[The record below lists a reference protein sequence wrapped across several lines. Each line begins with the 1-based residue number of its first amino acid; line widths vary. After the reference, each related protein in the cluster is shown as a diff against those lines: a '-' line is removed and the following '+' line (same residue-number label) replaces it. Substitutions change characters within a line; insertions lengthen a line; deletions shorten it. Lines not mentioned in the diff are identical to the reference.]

1 MNFIWTLDNLGKLWV
16 LNKTSSLCWRTVLKC
31 LSFLYTLLM
40 RDLKTRTGNDTINL
54 NNWIFY
60 YHYDFSCF
68 MILQLFVIC
77 SHYHLLHYK
86 GNGKIFTHKTHRF
99 TMQPYLHMFY
109 IFLVERVKPEGPLF
123 LLVWREGKGRGGKKK
138 KRGEERKT
146 VSAWVLNNL
155 IASVQ
160 VVRSRNLNE
169 GNKREKYLFLVTVFC
184 KHSSCRNS
192 LPTDTNINT
201 FQNEI
206 HEKAKIILHYFRMIR

>member
-1 MNFIWTLDNLGKLWV
+1 M
-16 LNKTSSLCWRTVLKC
+16 
-31 LSFLYTLLM
+31 
-40 RDLKTRTGNDTINL
+40 
-54 NNWIFY
+54 
-60 YHYDFSCF
+60 
-68 MILQLFVIC
+68 
-77 SHYHLLHYK
+77 
-86 GNGKIFTHKTHRF
+86 
-99 TMQPYLHMFY
+99 
-109 IFLVERVKPEGPLF
+109 IFLVLWFCNYLSSALTIIYYTTKAMVRFSHIKHTDSLCNHTYICFIYF
-123 LLVWREGKGRGGKKK
+123 LLKELSQKDHYFFWFGEKGRGGEGREKK